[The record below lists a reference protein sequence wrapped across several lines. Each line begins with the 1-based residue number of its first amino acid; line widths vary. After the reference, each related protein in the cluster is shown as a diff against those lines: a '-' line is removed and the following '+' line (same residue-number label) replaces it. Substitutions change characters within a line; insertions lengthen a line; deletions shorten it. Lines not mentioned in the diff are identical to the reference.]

1 MALRRPDV
9 CVVCGT
15 ALGAGTRAEWN
26 PNVKVVTCL
35 ACVTK
40 RTPSE
45 PELPSAEQP
54 PAERSFERGTPG
66 ASARRKYDK
75 LHNEREEEAKQKLGR
90 RIGGVYLALSNEP
103 QSTRA
108 WGIGSRGESILGEY
122 LESLHDESRVIVL
135 HDRRIPKS
143 KANIDHIA
151 VCRNGIYAIDA
162 KNYEGKVQRIDKGGW
177 FSTDERLYVGR
188 RDCTKLVG
196 GMGKQTEAIR
206 SALGE
211 ALVQEFQVDVK
222 AVLCF
227 VDAEWSLFAK
237 PFSLD
242 GVWIGWAKALGE
254 QLLAVG
260 LWKPLT

>member
-1 MALRRPDV
+1 M
-9 CVVCGT
+9 
-15 ALGAGTRAEWN
+15 
-26 PNVKVVTCL
+26 
-35 ACVTK
+35 TK